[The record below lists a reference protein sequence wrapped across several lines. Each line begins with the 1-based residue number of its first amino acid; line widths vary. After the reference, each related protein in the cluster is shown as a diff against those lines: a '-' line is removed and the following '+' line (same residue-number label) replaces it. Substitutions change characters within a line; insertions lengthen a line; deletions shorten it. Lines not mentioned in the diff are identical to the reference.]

1 MLYALKI
8 ATRYLTASKAQT
20 ALLVAGVAVG
30 VFIFIFMSALIGG
43 LAEFILSRTV
53 GDISHITIEAEEATP
68 ALLISDSV
76 SNEIAGR
83 GHILAI
89 TEKGG
94 TRTATLADAET
105 WVPLIEAVPG
115 VKAVS
120 PQITGAGFVMRG
132 AQVEQVVVTGVEAGR
147 ESAILDLEG
156 YMVAGPAR
164 LGSGLVVLGQSLA
177 DDLSL
182 RMGQTVRV
190 QSSAGVS
197 MVLTLSGIFETGNG
211 MLDDSSLYVSLST
224 ARTLFALPQGV
235 TRIEIKLDDLNAADA
250 TALRIRALTGLDAV
264 SWTDG
269 AAQLMEALNAQ
280 AQTGYFLKTF
290 ALITIVIGVASAL
303 LLSTYRR
310 RPEIGIMRA
319 MGAGRGFVVFVFV
332 TQGALIGLM
341 GGLTGAGLGYLALL
355 PFPSRDAFQSGT
367 LPLDITQGS
376 YGLAIVLTVIGA
388 VLASILPARSAARV
402 DPVTAIGQ

>member
-20 ALLVAGVAVG
+20 ALLVTGVAVG

-53 GDISHITIEAEEATP
+53 GDISHITIEAETDDP
-68 ALLISDSV
+68 SVLISPEGHV
-76 SNEIAGR
+76 LVVAERGR
-83 GHILAI
+83 
-89 TEKGG
+89 
-94 TRTATLADAET
+94 TRTATLSEAAT
-105 WVPLIEAVPG
+105 WLPLIEGVPG
-115 VKAVS
+115 VRSVS
-120 PQITGAGFVMRG
+120 PQISGAGFVTRG
-132 AQVEQVVVTGVEAGR
+132 AQVAQVSVTGVEPGR
-147 ESAILDLEG
+147 ESAILDLAG
-156 YMVAGPAR
+156 YMVEGDVR
-164 LGSGLVVLGQSLA
+164 LGSGLIVLGRDLA
-177 DDLSL
+177 DDLALSI
-182 RMGQTVRV
+182 GQTLRLE
-190 QSSAGVS
+190 SSNGVTAA
-197 MVLTLSGIFETGNG
+197 LTLSGIFKTGNG
-211 MLDDSSLYVSLST
+211 SMDSARAFVSLAT
-224 ARTLFALPQGV
+224 ARTLYAMPQGV

-264 SWTDG
+264 PWTDG
-269 AAQLMEALNAQ
+269 AEQLMEALNAQ

-319 MGAGRGFVVFVFV
+319 MGAGRGFVIFVFV

-341 GGLTGAGLGYLALL
+341 GGIMGAALGYLALL
-355 PFPSRDAFQSGT
+355 PFPSRDAFEPGT
-367 LPLDITQGS
+367 LPMDITQGS
-376 YGLAIVLTVIGA
+376 YGLAITLTVIGA
-388 VLASILPARSAARV
+388 ILASILPARSAARV

>member
-1 MLYALKI
+1 MLYGLKI

-20 ALLVAGVAVG
+20 ALLVLGVAVG

-53 GDISHITIEAEEATP
+53 GDISHVTIEAESADP
-68 ALLISDSV
+68 ALLMT
-76 SNEIAGR
+76 AQ
-83 GHILAI
+83 GHVLTV
-89 TEKGG
+89 TER
-94 TRTATLADAET
+94 TQARTATLPDAAT
-105 WVPLIEAVPG
+105 YLPLIVAVPG
-115 VKAVS
+115 VIAVS
-120 PQITGAGFVMRG
+120 PQITGAGFLTRG
-132 AQVEQVVVTGVEAGR
+132 GQVAQVSVTGLEPGR
-147 ESAILDLEG
+147 ESAILNLGG
-156 YMVAGPAR
+156 YMVE
-164 LGSGLVVLGQSLA
+164 GQA
-177 DDLSL
+177 
-182 RMGQTVRV
+182 QV
-190 QSSAGVS
+190 SAGVVLLERDLADELS
-197 MVLTLSGIFETGNG
+197 LSLGQTLRLQSSGGITSVLTLAGIYDTGNG
-211 MLDDSSLYVSLST
+211 MLDGSSIYVSLGT

-235 TRIEIKLDDLNAADA
+235 TRIEIKLRDLNTADA
-250 TALRIRALTGLDAV
+250 TALRISALTGLDAV

-269 AAQLMEALNAQ
+269 AEQLMQALDAQ

-332 TQGALIGLM
+332 TQGALVGLL

-355 PFPSRDAFQSGT
+355 PFPRRDAFVAGT
-367 LPLDITQGS
+367 LPMDITQGS
-376 YGLAIVLTVIGA
+376 YGLAITLTVIGA
-388 VLASILPARSAARV
+388 ILAAILPARAAARV